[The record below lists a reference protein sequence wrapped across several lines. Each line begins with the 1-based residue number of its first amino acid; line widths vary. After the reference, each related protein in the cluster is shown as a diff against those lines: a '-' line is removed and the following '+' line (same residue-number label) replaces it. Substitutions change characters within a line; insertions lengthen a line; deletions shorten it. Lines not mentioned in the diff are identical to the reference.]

1 MFDKIA
7 EQIFI
12 IRQTSLHEQFK
23 FLLGH
28 PAVYGDIFKR
38 TSGLVGP
45 KKYPPV
51 DEEILQWVREN
62 YSNKGNPNRDIDGK
76 VRMVT
81 MQEVK
86 ETSMYLDEYKDIL
99 EVFAVEFLR
108 SMPSLIEG

>member
-1 MFDKIA
+1 M
-7 EQIFI
+7 FI

-51 DEEILQWVREN
+51 DVEILEWAQQN
-62 YSNKGNPNRDIDGK
+62 YSNKGNPNRLIDGN

-81 MQEVK
+81 MQEVT
-86 ETSMYLDEYKDIL
+86 ETSEYLKDYKDIL
-99 EVFAVEFLR
+99 SVFNREDLYE
-108 SMPSLIEG
+108 SLDDAYTDMEIF